1 VHPSDWAESRK
12 VALDAIPPP
21 RRWLRVGLAAEYLGI
36 GVGTLNKLRL
46 TGGGPI
52 YSKLLGGVVLY
63 DVADL
68 DAWAEARKVRST
80 SQRPAA

>member
-1 VHPSDWAESRK
+1 VRSTNIRGTHRPEGPDLA
-12 VALDAIPPP
+12 
-21 RRWLRVGLAAEYLGI
+21 RRWLRAPAAAAYLG
-36 GVGTLNKLRL
+36 VGASTLNKLRL

-80 SQRPAA
+80 SQRLAA

>member
-1 VHPSDWAESRK
+1 MMPSIK
-12 VALDAIPPP
+12 DARLSPPDPAP
-21 RRWLRVGLAAEYLGI
+21 RRWLRALVAAAYLG
-36 GVGTLNKLRL
+36 VGASTLNKLRL

-80 SQRPAA
+80 SQRLAA